1 MDKGKLKMDNC
12 QLSTVN
18 SQLRKNYK
26 QTEMGIIPE
35 DWDMKKLDS
44 ISSSVASGKSDTKP
58 SNGIY
63 PIYGSTGIIGLS
75 NKFDYEG
82 EKILVARVGANAGT
96 VNWVTG
102 KYCVSDN
109 TLMVQLKNDVCFLYA
124 VFFMRLCNLN
134 KLVFGS
140 GQPLITGSQLK
151 QLPIPLPLNKAEQ
164 AAIAT
169 ALSDADA
176 LISSL
181 EKLIA
186 KKRNIKQGAMQQLL
200 TGKKRLPGFEK
211 KKGCKQ
217 TEVGI
222 IPSDWVIKKIGE
234 CLLKNPDYGIN
245 AAAVPYNEGLP
256 VYLRITDIKE
266 DGKYSKKNIV
276 SVNNISS
283 ASYYLQEGDLVFAR
297 TGASVGKTYLFDP
310 KDGKLVFAGFLIR
323 VKANDKVLLPDYLK
337 YFTQTKQYWNWI
349 EANSMRTGQPG
360 INGNEYKELIIP
372 LPPTKAEQTAI
383 AQVLSDM
390 DAEIEAL
397 EKKLEKYKM
406 IKQGMMRELLTGKTR
421 LV

>member
-1 MDKGKLKMDNC
+1 
-12 QLSTVN
+12 
-18 SQLRKNYK
+18 
-26 QTEMGIIPE
+26 
-35 DWDMKKLDS
+35 
-44 ISSSVASGKSDTKP
+44 
-58 SNGIY
+58 
-63 PIYGSTGIIGLS
+63 
-75 NKFDYEG
+75 
-82 EKILVARVGANAGT
+82 
-96 VNWVTG
+96 
-102 KYCVSDN
+102 
-109 TLMVQLKNDVCFLYA
+109 
-124 VFFMRLCNLN
+124 
-134 KLVFGS
+134 
-140 GQPLITGSQLK
+140 
-151 QLPIPLPLNKAEQ
+151 PLPLNKAEQ